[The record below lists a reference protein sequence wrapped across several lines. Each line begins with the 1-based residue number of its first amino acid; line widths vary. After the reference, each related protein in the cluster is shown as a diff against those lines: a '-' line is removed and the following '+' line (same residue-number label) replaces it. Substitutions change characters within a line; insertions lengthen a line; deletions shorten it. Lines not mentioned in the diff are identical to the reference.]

1 MNMRKLAAGSL
12 ALAAILPLSVDAAP
26 SVSFYSPRS
35 GSTVSGTLSGS
46 ECEARG
52 SGIRYVRFF
61 INNKSLSSDAS
72 SPWNCNLDT
81 RQYADGSHA
90 LRVIAYDSRGASRSS
105 TIDINIRNGDGGG
118 SGGAPTVSFTA
129 PAPGGPLSG
138 NVQGP
143 PNCIVSGSN
152 ISRVMFY
159 INGVW
164 TNTDGNLDNGLGCWI
179 DTTKYQDG
187 PYTLKAVAYNSAGQ
201 TASATRDIVID
212 NDGGDGGD
220 GGGGSTPTVSFTA
233 PAPGGTLSG
242 NVQGPPNCVVTGSN
256 IARVMF

>member
-12 ALAAILPLSVDAAP
+12 ALAAILPLSVEAAP
-26 SVSFYSPRS
+26 SVSFSSPRS

-61 INNKSLSSDAS
+61 IDNKSLSSDTR

-81 RQYADGSHA
+81 RNYADGSHA

-105 TIDINIRNGDGGG
+105 TININIRNGGGDGGG
-118 SGGAPTVSFTA
+118 SGTAPSVSFTA
-129 PAPGGPLSG
+129 PAPGGALSG

-159 INGVW
+159 LNGVW
-164 TNTDGNLDNGLGCWI
+164 THTDGNL
-179 DTTKYQDG
+179 QH
-187 PYTLKAVAYNSAGQ
+187 GQ
-201 TASATRDIVID
+201 
-212 NDGGDGGD
+212 G
-220 GGGGSTPTVSFTA
+220 
-233 PAPGGTLSG
+233 
-242 NVQGPPNCVVTGSN
+242 
-256 IARVMF
+256 